1 MKSLNR
7 NAFHHLME
15 VISLLGWQSMPV
27 DVALDAIDIIV
38 TNEQELDRLFYDT
51 CADVEHTLMHL
62 SSFEGKYIYR
72 KLFPIRFEL
81 TPQEF
86 GEHLKYVDAL
96 REEVEAY
103 MRVGYFFHEAAA
115 EWDLL
120 Y

>member
-1 MKSLNR
+1 MKSLNI
-7 NAFHHLME
+7 NAFHYLME
-15 VISLLGWQSMPV
+15 VINKLGWQSMPV

-38 TNEQELDRLFYDT
+38 TNEQELDKLFYDT

-62 SSFEGKYIYR
+62 SNFEGKYIYR

-96 REEVEAY
+96 REEVEAW
-103 MRVGYFFHEAAA
+103 MRAGYFFDEAAA

>member
-15 VISLLGWQSMPV
+15 VISLLGWQDMPV
-27 DVALDAIDIIV
+27 NVAIDAIDIIV
-38 TNEQELDRLFYDT
+38 TNEQNDDILFYGT
-51 CADVEHTLMHL
+51 CADVEHTLLHL
-62 SSFEGKYIYR
+62 TCFDGDIIYR

-86 GEHLKYVDAL
+86 AEHLKYVDAL
-96 REEVEAY
+96 RGEVEAY
-103 MRVGYFFHEAAA
+103 MRAGYLFEDAAA

>member
-1 MKSLNR
+1 MKALNIS
-7 NAFHHLME
+7 AFHYMME
-15 VISLLGWQSMPV
+15 VIKKLGWQNMPV

-38 TNEQELDRLFYDT
+38 TNEQEDDRLFYGS
-51 CADVEHTLMHL
+51 CADLEHTLIHL
-62 SSFEGKYIYR
+62 TCFNGDVIFR
-72 KLFPIRFEL
+72 KLFPIRYEL

-86 GEHLKYVDAL
+86 EEHLKYVDAL

-103 MRVGYFFHEAAA
+103 MMAGYYFHEAAA

>member
-1 MKSLNR
+1 
-7 NAFHHLME
+7 
-15 VISLLGWQSMPV
+15 MPAN
-27 DVALDAIDIIV
+27 VALDAIDIIV
-38 TNEQELDRLFYDT
+38 TNEQNENILFYGYCVDL
-51 CADVEHTLMHL
+51 EHTLL
-62 SSFEGKYIYR
+62 YLTSFEGNIIYR

-103 MRVGYFFHEAAA
+103 MKKGYFFTEAAA

>member
-15 VISLLGWQSMPV
+15 VISLLGWQDMPV
-27 DVALDAIDIIV
+27 NVALDAIDIIV
-38 TNEQELDRLFYDT
+38 TNEQYENILFYGYCVDL
-51 CADVEHTLMHL
+51 EHTLL
-62 SSFEGKYIYR
+62 YLTSFEGSIIYR

-86 GEHLKYVDAL
+86 AEHLKYVDAL
-96 REEVEAY
+96 RGEVEAY
-103 MRVGYFFHEAAA
+103 MKAGYFFEDAAA